1 MKRLFSLAVAALCLA
16 LTGASVV
23 AQDKYPSRPIKVLV
37 PYAPGGATDIVARMV
52 GQRLSEVLGQSV
64 VIENRPGGT
73 ENIGVRA
80 CTEAVPDGYT
90 LCLPTQQSIV
100 YNELTMRRMPFD
112 PNRDLVPIINL
123 YHSMSLIAINSE
135 YPVRSIDE
143 LIRFA
148 KTRRG
153 ALNYGVFSYPLE
165 YFMEKLNKE
174 NAIDIVKVPFRS
186 GTELANAMLANSTPI
201 GGLGVFNIVSYLQ
214 SGRMT
219 GLAVNSYERMALFP
233 DIPTVNELRPGE
245 KNPPTWFGLFAPT
258 GTPREIVEKIADVTG
273 KIIATPGFGDKSFV
287 LAGHKL
293 EDFRKFLEEDRAI
306 ARRIV
311 KDLGVE
317 PQ

>member
-1 MKRLFSLAVAALCLA
+1 MNCRGAVAVLIAA
-16 LTGASVV
+16 VTWLTGQAV
-23 AQDKYPSRPIKVLV
+23 AETYPTRTIRLIV

-52 GQRLSEVLGQSV
+52 AQRLSEVVGQPI

-80 CTEAVPDGYT
+80 CADAAPDGYT
-90 LCLPTQQSIV
+90 ICLPTQQSIV
-100 YNELTMRRMPFD
+100 YNELLMRQMLFD
-112 PNRDLVPIINL
+112 PSRDLVPIINL

-165 YFMEKLNKE
+165 YFIEKLNKE
-174 NAIDIVKVPFRS
+174 NGIDIVKVPFRS

-201 GGLGVFNIVSYLQ
+201 GGLGVFNIVSYLEA
-214 SGRMT
+214 GRVV

-245 KNPPTWFGLFAPT
+245 KYPPTWFGLFAPA

-273 KIIATPGFGDKSFV
+273 KILATPGFGDKSFIV
-287 LAGHKL
+287 AGQKL
-293 EDFRKFLEEDRAI
+293 DDFRKFIAEDRAI
-306 ARRIV
+306 AQRIV